1 MSLPVYALLFI
12 KYTSA
17 PSVCIDHSNT
27 LISLMWSW
35 QDNTLT
41 VHVQGLHLISQKRCA
56 LSLPTCR
63 SKF

>member
-17 PSVCIDHSNT
+17 SVRVNHSNT
-27 LISLMWSW
+27 LVSMWSW